1 MPLVPKVIL
10 AIVVVSLP
18 LKAIIERINIW
29 RGNIDQNSLHNIL
42 SEICEVILNSLLIL
56 FLSIIGQ
63 DQLRSE
69 WVKYN
74 PH

>member
-1 MPLVPKVIL
+1 MPVEPKVTL

-56 FLSIIGQ
+56 FLSIIGR
-63 DQLRSE
+63 DHLRSE